1 MEYPSLD
8 TAKAGAIR
16 FNTDSSQLEIYDG
29 NQWVGVL
36 ATSPEL
42 QTDGKYSNAG
52 TRGIVMGGL
61 APGEP
66 AGTNVMQ
73 YLSIATTGDTGDFG
87 DLTRKKY
94 ASMGGISSRTR
105 GILPGGY
112 FYNQPSGPGTY
123 IDDMDA
129 ITISVKSDAFDFGN
143 LSQGNR
149 AEPGSASNETRGI
162 VFAGR
167 SGPSPLVYTN
177 TITYCTIASQ
187 SDTIDFGDMSKGY
200 QNPTGTA
207 SQTRLV
213 MGTGEAPSG
222 NYNSLEYITISTL
235 GNAADFGDSTITAA
249 YRNACGNA
257 VRGVIAGGYHSPGH
271 FDTIDYITI
280 STLGNAIDFGNL
292 LDARAAV
299 SAMSSST
306 RAVFAGGNNPS
317 RQRVIQF
324 HEIMS
329 TGNTVDFGDLEMNV
343 ANAGQVT
350 NGHGGL

>member
-1 MEYPSLD
+1 
-8 TAKAGAIR
+8 
-16 FNTDSSQLEIYDG
+16 
-29 NQWVGVL
+29 
-36 ATSPEL
+36 
-42 QTDGKYSNAG
+42 
-52 TRGIVMGGL
+52 
-61 APGEP
+61 
-66 AGTNVMQ
+66 
-73 YLSIATTGDTGDFG
+73 
-87 DLTRKKY
+87 
-94 ASMGGISSRTR
+94 
-105 GILPGGY
+105 
-112 FYNQPSGPGTY
+112 
-123 IDDMDA
+123 
-129 ITISVKSDAFDFGN
+129 
-143 LSQGNR
+143 
-149 AEPGSASNETRGI
+149 
-162 VFAGR
+162 
-167 SGPSPLVYTN
+167 
-177 TITYCTIASQ
+177 
-187 SDTIDFGDMSKGY
+187 
-200 QNPTGTA
+200 
-207 SQTRLV
+207 
-213 MGTGEAPSG
+213 MGTGEQNPDNSF
-222 NYNSLEYITISTL
+222 NSLEYITISTL

>member
-112 FYNQPSGPGTY
+112 FYNQPGGPGTY
-123 IDDMDA
+123 IDDMDV
-129 ITISVKSDAFDFGN
+129 ITISILGNASDFGN

-235 GNAADFGDSTITAA
+235 GNSADFGETSLTAS
-249 YRNACGNA
+249 YRNAAGNA
-257 VRGVIAGGYHSPGH
+257 VRGIIAGGYAPSSNN
-271 FDTIDYITI
+271 TIEFI
-280 STLGNAIDFGNL
+280 SIATLGNAIDFGDLNNGVGGMTNM
-292 LDARAAV
+292 A
-299 SAMSSST
+299 SPT
-306 RAVFAGGNNPS
+306 RVVFAGGRTPSEINNMDYVQIPT
-317 RQRVIQF
+317 
-324 HEIMS
+324 
-329 TGNTVDFGDLEMNV
+329 TGNAIDFGDLLST
-343 ANAGQVT
+343 ASNAASVS
-350 NGHGGL
+350 NGHGGLG

>member
-1 MEYPSLD
+1 MNQV
-8 TAKAGAIR
+8 AGSIR
-16 FNTDSSQLEIYDG
+16 FNTDSSRLEIYNGEAWWNIDS
-29 NQWVGVL
+29 
-36 ATSPEL
+36 TSPEE
-42 QTDGKYSNAG
+42 QTGG
-52 TRGIVMGGL
+52 TRGVIMGGL
-61 APGEP
+61 AAGEP
-66 AGTNVMQ
+66 NGQNVMQ
-73 YLSIATTGDTGDFG
+73 FITISSTGNSADFG

-94 ASMGGISSRTR
+94 ASYGGIASRTR
-105 GILPGGY
+105 GIMPGGY
-112 FYNQPSGPGTY
+112 YYPGSSGTY
-123 IDDMDA
+123 TDEMDA
-129 ITISVKSDAFDFGN
+129 ITISIQSNAFDFGD
-143 LSQGNR
+143 LVQGNR
-149 AEPGSASNETRGI
+149 AEPGSAANSTRGI
-162 VFAGR
+162 IFG
-167 SGPSPLVYTN
+167 GTDPSVTRTN
-177 TITYCTIASQ
+177 TITYVTIA
-187 SDTIDFGDMSKGY
+187 TLGGGIDFGDLNALY

-207 SQTRLV
+207 SQTRVV
-213 MGTGEAPSG
+213 MGTGEQNPDNSF
-222 NYNSLEYITISTL
+222 NSLEYVTISTL

-292 LDARAAV
+292 LDARASV
-299 SAMSSST
+299 SAMSSPT

-329 TGNTVDFGDLEMNV
+329 TGDTVDFGDLEMNV

>member
-1 MEYPSLD
+1 MIEHPSLE
-8 TAKAGAIR
+8 TATSGSIR
-16 FNTDSSQLEIYDG
+16 FNTDSSKLEIYNGEAWWMIDS
-29 NQWVGVL
+29 
-36 ATSPEL
+36 TSPEE
-42 QTDGKYSNAG
+42 QTGG
-52 TRGIVMGGL
+52 TRGVIMGGL
-61 APGEP
+61 SPSHPNGD
-66 AGTNVMQ
+66 NVMQ
-73 YLSIATTGDTGDFG
+73 FITISSTGNSADFG
-87 DLTRKKY
+87 DLTREKY
-94 ASMGGISSRTR
+94 SSYGGIASRTR
-105 GILPGGY
+105 GIMPGGY
-112 FYNQPSGPGTY
+112 YYPGSSGTY
-123 IDDMDA
+123 TDEMDA
-129 ITISVKSDAFDFGN
+129 ITISIQSNAFDFGN

-162 VFAGR
+162 VFGGSA
-167 SGPSPLVYTN
+167 GPSPVVRTN
-177 TITYCTIASQ
+177 NITYVTIASS
-187 SDTIDFGDMSKGY
+187 SDTIDFGDMTALY
-200 QNPTGTA
+200 QGPTGTA

-213 MGTGEAPSG
+213 MGTGEQNPDNSF
-222 NYNSLEYITISTL
+222 NSLEYITISTL

-249 YRNACGNA
+249 YRNACGYA

-306 RAVFAGGNNPS
+306 RAVFAGGNNPAS
-317 RQRVIQF
+317 QRVIQF

>member
-16 FNTDSSQLEIYDG
+16 FNTDSSQMEIYDG
-29 NQWVGVL
+29 NQWTGIL

-42 QTDGKYSNAG
+42 QTGG
-52 TRGIVMGGL
+52 TRGIILGGL
-61 APGEP
+61 AAGEP
-66 AGTNVMQ
+66 NGQTVMQ
-73 YLSIATTGDTGDFG
+73 YINVATTGNSADFG
-87 DLTRKKY
+87 DLSRKKY

-105 GILPGGY
+105 GIMPGGY
-112 FYNQPSGPGTY
+112 HYNAPGGPGTY

-129 ITISVKSDAFDFGN
+129 FTISIQSNSFDFGN

-149 AEPGSASNETRGI
+149 SEPGSRSNETRGI
-162 VFAGR
+162 IFGGA
-167 SGPSPLVYTN
+167 SGPSPVARTN
-177 TITYCTIASQ
+177 TITYVTIASS
-187 SDTIDFGDMSKGY
+187 SDSIDFGDMVGGLY

-213 MGTGEAPSG
+213 MGTGEGSPA
-222 NYNSLEYITISTL
+222 NFNSLEYITISTL

-292 LDARAAV
+292 LDARASV
-299 SAMSSST
+299 SAMSSPT

-329 TGNTVDFGDLEMNV
+329 TGDTVDFGDLEMNV